1 MEDIAV
7 TDRSFDQ
14 RMAGRLKAIRIE
26 RGWSLD
32 ELSARC
38 GISRA
43 TLSRLENAEVSPTAS
58 VLGKLCASYGLP
70 VSRLMAEVEADFDP
84 LVRHG
89 EQAVWQDPE
98 SGFIRRSVSPPAQ
111 SLGAELLDCVIP
123 AGKRIEYA
131 RPPSPGL
138 EHHLYMLDGRL
149 TMTIEDRQYELEAG
163 DCLRYQLRGPSAFE
177 TRTDSSARY
186 VLAIL

>member
-1 MEDIAV
+1 MEDTAV

-14 RMAGRLKAIRIE
+14 RMAGRLKAIRKE

-58 VLGKLCASYGLP
+58 VLGKLCASYGLT
-70 VSRLMAEVEADFDP
+70 VSRLMAEVEADFNP
-84 LVRHG
+84 LIKHG
-89 EQAVWQDPE
+89 EQALWEDPE
-98 SGFIRRSVSPPAQ
+98 SGFLRRSVSPPAQ
-111 SLGAELLDCVIP
+111 TLGAELLDCVIP
-123 AGKRIEYA
+123 AARRIEYTH
-131 RPPSPGL
+131 PPTPGL
-138 EHHLYMLDGRL
+138 EHHLYVLEGGL
-149 TMTIEDRQYELEAG
+149 TMTVEGERHELEAG
-163 DCLRYQLRGPSAFE
+163 DCLRYQLRGASIFE
-177 TRTDSSARY
+177 TREDAPARY